1 MREAEMEIAIASAP
15 SGESTERL
23 ESDATE
29 ETSASDAVP
38 LRGNEPK
45 NANRAN
51 GGRRGRKKRAGGRAA
66 ERTLAPRYFLVK
78 APNNGTPELDEEL
91 QDENQAMV
99 EALKKDRTY
108 LIVTEWRPIVDGS
121 VKGRPVIEK
130 EAVSRCK
137 T

>member
-1 MREAEMEIAIASAP
+1 MREAEMEITSAP
-15 SGESTERL
+15 FGESTERL
-23 ESDATE
+23 ESEAIQ
-29 ETSASDAVP
+29 ETSASDAAR
-38 LRGNEPK
+38 LRGDEPK

-51 GGRRGRKKRAGGRAA
+51 GGRRGRKKRAGGGKAT
-66 ERTLAPRYFLVK
+66 EKTLAPRYFLTR
-78 APNNGTPELDEEL
+78 APNDGTPELDEEL
-91 QDENQAMV
+91 PDENQAMV

>member
-1 MREAEMEIAIASAP
+1 MREAEMEIASVP

-23 ESDATE
+23 ESEAIQEASAADA
-29 ETSASDAVP
+29 AR
-38 LRGNEPK
+38 LRGNAR

-51 GGRRGRKKRAGGRAA
+51 GGRRGRKKRAGGGKAT
-66 ERTLAPRYFLVK
+66 EKTLAPRYFLTR
-78 APNNGTPELDEEL
+78 APNDGTPELDEEL
-91 QDENQAMV
+91 PDENQAMV

>member
-1 MREAEMEIAIASAP
+1 MEMEITSAP
-15 SGESTERL
+15 AGESTERL
-23 ESDATE
+23 ESEAVQ
-29 ETSASDAVP
+29 ETSASDAAR
-38 LRGNEPK
+38 LRGSEPK

-51 GGRRGRKKRAGGRAA
+51 GGRRGRKRRPGGKAA
-66 ERTLAPRYFLVK
+66 ERSLAPRYFLTR
-78 APNNGTPELDEEL
+78 APNDGIPELDEEL
-91 QDENQAMV
+91 PDENQAMV

-130 EAVSRCK
+130 ESVSRCK